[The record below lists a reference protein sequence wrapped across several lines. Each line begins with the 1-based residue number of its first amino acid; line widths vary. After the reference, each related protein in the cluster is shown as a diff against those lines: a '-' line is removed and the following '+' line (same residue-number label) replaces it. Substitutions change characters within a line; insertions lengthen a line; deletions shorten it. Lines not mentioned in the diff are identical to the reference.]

1 MDDDMDWKRL
11 ARYVVGECSPVEAEE
26 VERWV
31 GQDASRRAVVAEM
44 RTIWTKADVEPTG
57 WDAEGAW
64 QAVESRLDQPGPAA
78 ANPARFAPAPGFRIA
93 PRSPF
98 PIGLRVAAAIAI
110 AAGAGLLGTHLHRS
124 AKESLATPPVAMR
137 EYVTPRGQRADFN
150 LPDGTHVVLSVASR
164 LRVPVGYGAG
174 TRPRDVYLEGEAYFE
189 VTHNERKPFA
199 VHTASAV
206 ARDLGT
212 RFGVRA
218 YPDEAAMQVAVAEG
232 TVALRAAAADRR
244 DERLLSA
251 RQLGQL
257 DGTGAI
263 TVRSGVDL
271 DRYLAWTDGRLVF
284 DNTPLRE
291 AMPQLGRWYDL
302 DFRLGDSSLG
312 ILPLTA
318 TFTNQPTDDV
328 LQLLALTLGLRQE
341 RRGGTVTF
349 YRAGASR

>member
-1 MDDDMDWKRL
+1 MDDDMNWERL
-11 ARYVVGECSPVEAEE
+11 ARYVAGECSPDEAVE
-26 VERWV
+26 VERWI
-31 GQDASRRAVVAEM
+31 GRDASRRAAATDM
-44 RTIWTKADVEPTG
+44 RTIWTNAEVGPAG

-64 QAVESRLDQPGPAA
+64 RAVESRLNATSSPAA
-78 ANPARFAPAPGFRIA
+78 APARRAAPRFRIA
-93 PRSPF
+93 PRSPLS
-98 PIGLRVAAAIAI
+98 IGLRVAAAAAI
-110 AAGAGLLGTHLHRS
+110 VAGAGLLGIHLRRS
-124 AKESLATPPVAMR
+124 ANEPVAGPPVAMR

-174 TRPRDVYLEGEAYFE
+174 ARPRDVYLEGEAYFE
-189 VTHNERKPFA
+189 VTHDERRPFA

-218 YPDEAAMQVAVAEG
+218 YPDEVGMQVAVAEG
-232 TVALRAAAADRR
+232 TVALRQAAADQGGERR
-244 DERLLSA
+244 LTA

-257 DGTGAI
+257 DQAGVI
-263 TVRSGVDL
+263 TVQSGVDL

-291 AMPQLGRWYDL
+291 ALPQLGRWYDL

-312 ILPLTA
+312 VLPLTA

-328 LQLLALTLGLRQE
+328 LQLLALTLGLREE
-341 RRGGTVTF
+341 RRGDAVTY
-349 YRAGASR
+349 YRAGTGR